1 MQKRAVQRI
10 IFRAAAV
17 LFAMLLVEVSYSQT
31 IETTVHDY
39 EDGTAFKAECD
50 NVNSPFFLG
59 ECEGYIEAIA
69 GVMLENNSING
80 FRACIPE
87 GVTVARLKDVVYL
100 YLTVHSVKLH
110 LAASGLVAEAL
121 EDAFPCR

>member
-1 MQKRAVQRI
+1 MQRV

-17 LFAMLLVEVSYSQT
+17 LFVMLLVKVSHPQT
-31 IETTVHDY
+31 TETTVHDY

-50 NVNSPFFLG
+50 DVKSPFFLG

-69 GVMLENNSING
+69 GVMLGNNSIDG

-87 GVTVARLKDVVYL
+87 GITVARLKDVVHL

-121 EDAFPCR
+121 EDTFPCG